1 MDNINDC
8 INIEVHIP
16 KSGIFLLGSCIQY
29 IFKIC
34 NPSHTLS
41 SMEDELLSGSIDL
54 GVLLTTFESLQE
66 DYEQLDKL
74 LEKVSSENEDLSF
87 DNERL
92 IDMVDEYR
100 ANEISYPHED
110 DD

>member
-1 MDNINDC
+1 
-8 INIEVHIP
+8 
-16 KSGIFLLGSCIQY
+16 
-29 IFKIC
+29 
-34 NPSHTLS
+34 
-41 SMEDELLSGSIDL
+41 MEDDLLSGSIDL
-54 GVLLTTFESLQE
+54 GSLLTTFESLQE

-100 ANEISYPHED
+100 ANEISYPLKD